1 MININDV
8 VIPTKGTAKYLNVK
22 VSSFDLSP
30 SNGIKLTWSIH
41 KEDIVLDPS
50 EDAEEGATISVA
62 GKTLLSGTLDY
73 PQTEYDSWGTDDSVV
88 SDWVMNKLGFTE
100 VQ

>member
-22 VSSFDLSP
+22 ASSFDLSP

-41 KEDIVLDPS
+41 KEEIVLDPS
-50 EDAEEGATISVA
+50 EDAQEGDTISIA
-62 GKTLLSGTLDY
+62 GKSLLSGTLDF
-73 PQTEYDSWGTDDSVV
+73 PQSEYDSWGTDDSVV
-88 SDWVMNKLGFTE
+88 TDWVMTELGFTE
-100 VQ
+100 VT

>member
-8 VIPTKGTAKYLNVK
+8 IVPTKGTAKYLLIKTN
-22 VSSFDLSP
+22 SFELSP

-50 EDAEEGATISVA
+50 EDAEEGDTISVA
-62 GKTLLSGTLDY
+62 GKALLSGTLDY
-73 PQTEYDSWGTDDSVV
+73 PQSEYNSWGTDDTVV
-88 SDWVMNKLGFTE
+88 TDWVMTELGFTE
-100 VQ
+100 VT